1 MRAVLLLLKYGDF
14 EGRGQPVP
22 LKQLVRKIAVP
33 AFVTAQDQL
42 SAGSAAVQF
51 RQAVEDVLHVSPD
64 LPLNSREAWQRQT
77 GMFIDQ

>member
-51 RQAVEDVLHVSPD
+51 RQAVE
-64 LPLNSREAWQRQT
+64 
-77 GMFIDQ
+77 IDHNAVDAHADETLRAQLVK